1 MSEELEIAQLQGQE
15 CYRLI
20 PSKYPPI
27 DLYEDVA
34 SVDEL
39 EAVYAV
45 EAMTNP
51 RLLEQAGDL
60 NLVPKED
67 WLVGVPHASYAMA
80 AFTHINPEGARFTTG
95 DFGGY
100 YCAPSLD
107 TAIKETIYHQER
119 LYGYTKEPAQR
130 IQMRSLFARFSADL
144 VDITDQQHLSSNLY
158 HPTDYSHSQA
168 FASQQRSNGAD
179 GLKYRSVRHAGHD
192 CFVLFRPRLITEI
205 CQAKHYDYC
214 WNGSAITSVL
224 ETRLYG

>member
-1 MSEELEIAQLQGQE
+1 MSEKLEQIQLQGQG

-27 DLYEDVA
+27 ALYEDVA
-34 SVDEL
+34 TLDEL

-51 RLLEQAGDL
+51 RLLDEAGDL
-60 NLVPKED
+60 SLVPRKD
-67 WLVGVPHASYAMA
+67 RLVNIPHCSYAMA
-80 AFTHINPEGARFTTG
+80 AFTHINSEGARFTTG

-119 LYGYTKEPAQR
+119 LCGYTKEPAQR
-130 IQMRSLFARFSADL
+130 IQMRSLFARFNAAL
-144 VDITDQQHLSSNLY
+144 IDITAEQHLSSNLY
-158 HPTDYSHSQA
+158 HPTDYNHSQA
-168 FASQQRSNGAD
+168 FASEQRSYGVD

-192 CFVLFRPRLITEI
+192 CFVLFKPRLITEI
-205 CQAKHYDYC
+205 CQAKHFDYC
-214 WNGSAITSVL
+214 WNGNAITNVL
-224 ETRLYG
+224 EINIYK

>member
-1 MSEELEIAQLQGQE
+1 MLQLKGQE

-34 SVDEL
+34 NVDEL

-51 RLLEQAGDL
+51 RLLEEAGDL
-60 NLVPKED
+60 SLIPKAD
-67 WLVGVPHASYAMA
+67 WLVGTAHSSYVMA

-100 YCAPSLD
+100 YCAPALD

-119 LYGYTKEPAQR
+119 LYGYTNEPAQR
-130 IQMRSLFARFSADL
+130 IQMRSLFAHFDANLIDL
-144 VDITDQQHLSSNLY
+144 TGPAHLSSNLY
-158 HPTDYSHSQA
+158 HSTDYSHSQA
-168 FASQQRSNGAD
+168 FANAQRTQGTD
-179 GLKYRSVRHAGHD
+179 GLLYRSVRHTAHD
-192 CFVLFRPRLITEI
+192 CFVLYKPRLLTDI
-205 CQAKHYDYC
+205 CQAKHFEYC

-224 ETRLYG
+224 EMRLYSCSLS

>member
-1 MSEELEIAQLQGQE
+1 MNAELNIEHLQGQA

-34 SVDEL
+34 NADEL

-51 RLLEQAGDL
+51 RLLEEAGDL
-60 NLVPKED
+60 NLVAKAD
-67 WLVGVPHASYAMA
+67 WLVGIPHASYAMA

-100 YCAPSLD
+100 YCAPALD

-119 LYGYTKEPAQR
+119 LYGYTNEPAQR
-130 IQMRSLFARFSADL
+130 IQMRSLFARFNADL
-144 VDITDQQHLSSNLY
+144 IDITDAQNLSSNLY

-168 FASQQRSNGAD
+168 FANEHRTQGSD
-179 GLKYRSVRHAGHD
+179 GLLYRSVRHVGHD
-192 CFVLFRPRLITEI
+192 CFVLFRPRLMTEI
-205 CQAKHYDYC
+205 CQAKHFEYC
-214 WNGSAITSVL
+214 WNGSSITNVL
-224 ETRLYG
+224 EMKFYT

>member
-1 MSEELEIAQLQGQE
+1 MSEELQVAQLQGQE

-27 DLYEDVA
+27 GLYEDVA
-34 SVDEL
+34 TVDEL

-51 RLLEQAGDL
+51 RLQEEAGDL
-60 NLVPKED
+60 NLVPKGD
-67 WLVGVPHASYAMA
+67 WLVGIAHASYAMA

-107 TAIKETIYHQER
+107 TAIKETLYHQER
-119 LYGYTKEPAQR
+119 LYGYTNEPAQR
-130 IQMRSLFARFSADL
+130 IQMRSLFARFSAGL
-144 VDITDQQHLSSNLY
+144 VDITDTQHLSSNLY

-168 FASQQRSNGAD
+168 FANEHRSNGAD
-179 GLKYRSVRHAGHD
+179 GLKYRSVRHAGND
-192 CFVLFRPRLITEI
+192 CFVLFKPRLITEL
-205 CQAKHYDYC
+205 CQAKHFEYC
-214 WNGSAITSVL
+214 WNGSSITSVL
-224 ETRLYG
+224 EMRLYS

>member
-1 MSEELEIAQLQGQE
+1 MSEKLQVAQLQGQE

-27 DLYEDVA
+27 YLYEDVA
-34 SVDEL
+34 TLDEL
-39 EAVYAV
+39 DAVYAV

-51 RLLEQAGDL
+51 RLLEEAGDL
-60 NLVPKED
+60 NLVPRED
-67 WLVGVPHASYAMA
+67 RLVNINNCSYVMA

-107 TAIKETIYHQER
+107 TAIKETLYHQER
-119 LYGYTKEPAQR
+119 LYGYTNEPAQR
-130 IQMRSLFARFSADL
+130 IQMRSLFARFNAGL
-144 VDITDQQHLSSNLY
+144 VDITDTQHLSSNLY

-168 FASQQRSNGAD
+168 FANEQRTQGSD
-179 GLKYRSVRHAGHD
+179 GLLYRSVRHAGHD

-205 CQAKHYDYC
+205 CQAKHFEYC
-214 WNGSAITSVL
+214 WNGSSITSVL
-224 ETRLYG
+224 EMQLYR

>member
-1 MSEELEIAQLQGQE
+1 MSAALNVAQRWGQA

-34 SVDEL
+34 TVDEL

-51 RLLEQAGDL
+51 RLLEQAGNL
-60 NLVPKED
+60 NLVAKED
-67 WLVGVPHASYAMA
+67 WLVGIAHASYAMA
-80 AFTHINPEGARFTTG
+80 AFTHINPEGARFTTA

-107 TAIKETIYHQER
+107 TAMKETIYHQER
-119 LYGYTKEPAQR
+119 LYGYTNEPAQR
-130 IQMRSLFARFSADL
+130 IQMRALSARFNGDL
-144 VDITDQQHLSSNLY
+144 IDITDALNLSSNLY
-158 HPTDYSHSQA
+158 HPTDYSHSQM
-168 FASQQRSNGAD
+168 FANAQRSQGAD
-179 GLKYRSVRHAGHD
+179 GLLYRSVRHAGHD
-192 CFVLFRPRLITEI
+192 CFVLYKPRLITEI
-205 CQAKHYDYC
+205 CQAKHFEYC

-224 ETRLYG
+224 EMKLYT